1 MYSKKDIEKNLIEY
15 NYFIDSVTLAN
26 FIKNWKI
33 DAIYE
38 DEDGVEFYDNLAI
51 AKLKKG
57 ISLKSQG
64 YSNEQII
71 FHINKLLPEKLD
83 EERKI
88 PTKKELPAQINKTD
102 LKEVITTGTSELKN
116 LTVDVTNQTLQ
127 VLADAIAGKVSDE
140 IKDSIKDADFLKQ
153 LLDDTTLR
161 EDNKELARKVEELTE
176 DNIKLSQRIKELE
189 LEKENASRGF
199 FTRLFK

>member
-38 DEDGVEFYDNLAI
+38 DEDVVEFYDNLAI

-83 EERKI
+83 DERKI
-88 PTKKELPAQINKTD
+88 PTRKELPAQVNKTD
-102 LKEVITTGTSELKN
+102 LKE
-116 LTVDVTNQTLQ
+116 DRQ
-127 VLADAIAGKVSDE
+127 VSYEEGRNFAMEHNMLFFECSAK
-140 IKDSIKDADFLKQ
+140 
-153 LLDDTTLR
+153 TR
-161 EDNKELARKVEELTE
+161 ENIEEMSLHNPE
-176 DNIKLSQRIKELE
+176 EKINFEY
-189 LEKENASRGF
+189 LEKRLKDTKNAGE
-199 FTRLFK
+199 